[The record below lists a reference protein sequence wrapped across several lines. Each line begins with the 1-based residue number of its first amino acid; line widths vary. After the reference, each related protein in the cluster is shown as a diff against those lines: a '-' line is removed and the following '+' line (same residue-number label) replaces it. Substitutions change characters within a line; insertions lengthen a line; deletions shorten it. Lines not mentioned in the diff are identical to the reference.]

1 MESKDRV
8 GEIDRLERGLLVEH
22 VSEEESEE
30 EVVYTAS
37 FEEAEDYFVK
47 YQTARWVLYSF
58 LLILAWGIGLIM
70 LLYLPLRRYILRKDI
85 RSRKLYLTPNA
96 IVYKVT
102 KPVPFPCFGDLK
114 KEKYVLLPSVA
125 DIIVEQGYLQ
135 SLCGVYSV
143 RIENVGVR
151 RSPSDD
157 LQIQGIADPLDF
169 RKAVLMRLS
178 NLRSEAF
185 SRQASAVDDTS
196 NLRIGY
202 SSAASMS
209 PSRSIR
215 PDSISHSGDLAVLQK
230 LEEVGSSVKRVQ
242 NLIEEHHFQTP
253 EHLA

>member
-47 YQTARWVLYSF
+47 YQTARW
-58 LLILAWGIGLIM
+58 
-70 LLYLPLRRYILRKDI
+70 
-85 RSRKLYLTPNA
+85 
-96 IVYKVT
+96 VT